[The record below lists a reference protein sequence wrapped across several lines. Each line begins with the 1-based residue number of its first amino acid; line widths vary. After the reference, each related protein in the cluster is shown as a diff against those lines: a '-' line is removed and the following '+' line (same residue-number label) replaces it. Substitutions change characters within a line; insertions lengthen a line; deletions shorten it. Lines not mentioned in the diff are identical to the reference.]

1 MHHMVLSLIFKEHKN
16 ETIRNEENSD
26 SKYENH
32 DNRKINGKE
41 RYIKERRER
50 HASESTFQTRTI
62 DVLRCVT
69 ASCVVTA
76 TDTIRS

>member
-32 DNRKINGKE
+32 MIEKSTARKG
-41 RYIKERRER
+41 YIKERRER
-50 HASESTFQTRTI
+50 HASESTF
-62 DVLRCVT
+62 
-69 ASCVVTA
+69 
-76 TDTIRS
+76 